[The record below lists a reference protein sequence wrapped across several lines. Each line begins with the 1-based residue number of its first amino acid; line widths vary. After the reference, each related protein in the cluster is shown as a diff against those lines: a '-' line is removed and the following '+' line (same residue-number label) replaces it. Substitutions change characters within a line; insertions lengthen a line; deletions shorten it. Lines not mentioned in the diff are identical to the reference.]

1 MTGEEGYTVIGR
13 EHYTVQRGYGR
24 LRKFFSFLLG
34 GVVGA
39 GIALLLTPQPGSKT
53 RQQIKEATRDMTD
66 KAGSYY
72 GHVKETMDTAVS
84 KGKEIVLEK
93 KPLLT
98 AAIEAG
104 KQAYVEE
111 KKKEVERAIVIFM
124 TDPYAGSRFFA
135 V

>member
-24 LRKFFSFLLG
+24 FPKFLSFLIG

-53 RQQIKEATRDMTD
+53 RQRIKAATRDMTD

-72 GHVKETMDTAVS
+72 EQVKETVDTAVS
-84 KGKEIVLEK
+84 KGKGVVLEK
-93 KPLLT
+93 KPLLA
-98 AAIEAG
+98 AAIDAG
-104 KQAYVEE
+104 KQAYAEE
-111 KKKEVERAIVIFM
+111 KKKM
-124 TDPYAGSRFFA
+124 SKDQS
-135 V
+135 